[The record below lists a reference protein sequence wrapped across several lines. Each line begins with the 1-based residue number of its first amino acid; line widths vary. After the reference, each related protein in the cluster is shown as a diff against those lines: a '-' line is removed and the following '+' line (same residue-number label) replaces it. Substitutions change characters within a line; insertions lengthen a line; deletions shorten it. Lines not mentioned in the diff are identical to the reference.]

1 MNLVLK
7 NLLIKGFQ
15 SVDEIQLDLKDRGIT
30 VVKVINNYENNVKS
44 NGSGKSSIFESIIFA
59 LYGETS
65 LGIKDP
71 ENRILKKGYRVIL
84 DFEVNGIDYTIC
96 RVKEKD
102 KSTVE
107 LWQGLGDTRENISGR
122 NKTDTEKIIQ
132 NTLGINK
139 ELFLDSIFLA
149 QGISTNL
156 SSLSPT
162 ARKERL
168 EILTGT
174 EQLIEEFKAYIK
186 SRQLKYEA
194 KCTEITLEKS
204 KLEGNKTALSGQID
218 TLKSKINEIE
228 QENER
233 KKQQCS
239 VEQIEKQIDEYNTE
253 INILDNDIVNTENH
267 INNNLKNSIQKDQVE
282 IDNLKEQKRVIEI
295 EKESINERLNA
306 QRDIVHSI
314 DTKISNLN
322 NDKTNHEK
330 DIQKTQTEI
339 EEIRKSDTCPTCGRK
354 YDNAN
359 EAHIQET
366 INKKNIIIEN
376 STNALNEIIKNINDI
391 NQQMELEVIKGK
403 QIREEYDSKQVQIE
417 NINNFIQEKENMTNK
432 TNNEIESQRNL
443 ISNKQSQIK
452 EIQNKIK
459 ELQTKKEELLKV
471 EIVSTAEYEKMVH
484 DASSNIKDIEVQID
498 TLQKEYIT
506 QDDLVSVCKYI
517 LQLTTKQFRTYLLQN
532 SIKLLNTKLE
542 DLSKRLFSNV
552 KDVITIDGDD
562 SKLDIKLGDAT
573 YESLSGGEKTRV
585 NMCLLLAQKYL
596 ASNLG
601 NIDCNVIILDEV
613 LGQCDSEAE
622 MNIIDLIIE
631 ELQSVSSIIFIGHK
645 EIQLPHDDIITVV
658 KDEQGLSRLLNM

>member
-30 VVKVINNYENNVKS
+30 VVKGINNYENNVKS

-204 KLEGNKTALSGQID
+204 KLEGNKTALAGQID

>member
-30 VVKVINNYENNVKS
+30 VVKGINNYENNVKS

-71 ENRILKKGYRVIL
+71 ENRILKNGYRVIL

-149 QGISTNL
+149 QSISTNL

-204 KLEGNKTALSGQID
+204 KLEGNKTALAGQID

-233 KKQQCS
+233 KKQQGS

-359 EAHIQET
+359 ESHIQET

-391 NQQMELEVIKGK
+391 NQQMELEVTKGK

-417 NINNFIQEKENMTNK
+417 NINNFIQEKENITNK

-471 EIVSTAEYEKMVH
+471 EIVSTAEYEKMVQN
-484 DASSNIKDIEVQID
+484 ASSNIKDIEVQID

-542 DLSKRLFSNV
+542 DLSKRLFSNT

-562 SKLDIKLGDAT
+562 SKLDIKLDDAT

-622 MNIIDLIIE
+622 TNIIDLIIE

-645 EIQLPHDDIITVV
+645 EIQLPHDDVITVV

>member
-30 VVKVINNYENNVKS
+30 VVKGINNYENNVKS

-71 ENRILKKGYRVIL
+71 ENRILKNGYRVVL

-96 RVKEKD
+96 RIKEKD

-107 LWQGLGDTRENISGR
+107 LWQYTNGMKENISGR

-186 SRQLKYEA
+186 DRQLKYEA
-194 KCTEITLEKS
+194 KCTELTLEKS
-204 KLEGNKTALSGQID
+204 KLEGNKTALAGQIS

-233 KKQQCS
+233 KKQQGS
-239 VEQIEKQIDEYNTE
+239 VEQIEEKINEKNTE
-253 INILDNDIVNTENH
+253 ISVIENDIVNIENH
-267 INNNLKNSIQKDQVE
+267 INSNLKNSIQKDQVE
-282 IDNLKEQKRVIEI
+282 IDKLKEQKRTIEE
-295 EKESINERLNA
+295 EKEIINDKLNT
-306 QRDIVHSI
+306 QRDVVHNI
-314 DTKISNLN
+314 DTKLNSLN
-322 NDKTNHEK
+322 NDKTNHER
-330 DIQKTQTEI
+330 DIQKTQAEI

-359 EAHIQET
+359 EAHILET
-366 INKKNIIIEN
+366 INKKNVIIEN
-376 STNALNEIIKNINDI
+376 STNAINEIVKNINDI
-391 NQQMELEVIKGK
+391 SQQMELEVTKGK
-403 QIREEYDSKQVQIE
+403 QIREEYDNKQAQIE
-417 NINNFIQEKENMTNK
+417 NINNLIQEKESQTNK
-432 TNNEIESQRNL
+432 TNNEIENQRNL

-452 EIQNKIK
+452 EIQNNIK
-459 ELQTKKEELLKV
+459 ELQAKKEELLKV
-471 EIVSTAEYEKMVH
+471 EIISTTEYEKMIQ
-484 DASSNIKDIEVQID
+484 DADNNIENIDTQID
-498 TLQKEYIT
+498 TLQKEYMT

-532 SIKLLNTKLE
+532 SIKLLNSKLE
-542 DLSKRLFSNV
+542 ELSKRLFSNV

-562 SKLDIKLGDAT
+562 SKLDIKLGDAP

-596 ASNLG
+596 ASSLG

-658 KDEQGLSRLLNM
+658 KDENGLSRLLNM

>member
-30 VVKVINNYENNVKS
+30 VVKGINNYENNVKS

-71 ENRILKKGYRVIL
+71 ENRILKNGYRVIL

-149 QGISTNL
+149 QSISTNL

-204 KLEGNKTALSGQID
+204 KLEGNKTALAGQID

-267 INNNLKNSIQKDQVE
+267 INNDLKNSIQKDQVE

-359 EAHIQET
+359 ESHIQET

-376 STNALNEIIKNINDI
+376 STNALNEIVKNINDI
-391 NQQMELEVIKGK
+391 NQQMELEVTKGK

-417 NINNFIQEKENMTNK
+417 NINNFIQEKENITNK

-471 EIVSTAEYEKMVH
+471 EIVNTAEYEKMVQ

-542 DLSKRLFSNV
+542 DLSKRLFSNI

-613 LGQCDSEAE
+613 LGQCDTEAE

-645 EIQLPHDDIITVV
+645 EIQLPHDDVITVV

>member
-30 VVKVINNYENNVKS
+30 VVKGINNYENNVKS

-71 ENRILKKGYRVIL
+71 ENRILKNGYRVIL

-149 QGISTNL
+149 QSISTNL

-204 KLEGNKTALSGQID
+204 KLEGNKTALAGQID

-233 KKQQCS
+233 KKQQGS

-267 INNNLKNSIQKDQVE
+267 INNNLKNSIQKYQVE

-359 EAHIQET
+359 ESHIQET

-391 NQQMELEVIKGK
+391 NQQMELEVTKGK

-417 NINNFIQEKENMTNK
+417 NINNFIQEKENITNK

-471 EIVSTAEYEKMVH
+471 EIVSTAEYEKMVQ

-542 DLSKRLFSNV
+542 DLSKRLFSNT

-645 EIQLPHDDIITVV
+645 EIQLPHDDVITVV

>member
-30 VVKVINNYENNVKS
+30 VVKGINNYENNVKS

>member
-30 VVKVINNYENNVKS
+30 VVKGINNYENNVKS

-71 ENRILKKGYRVIL
+71 ENRILKNGYRVIL

-149 QGISTNL
+149 QSISTNL

-204 KLEGNKTALSGQID
+204 KLEGNKTALAGQID

-233 KKQQCS
+233 KKQQGS

-330 DIQKTQTEI
+330 DIQKIQTEI

-359 EAHIQET
+359 ESHIQET

-391 NQQMELEVIKGK
+391 NQQMELEVTKGK

-417 NINNFIQEKENMTNK
+417 NINNFIQEKENITNK

-471 EIVSTAEYEKMVH
+471 EIVGTAEYEKMVQ

-542 DLSKRLFSNV
+542 DLSKRLFSNA

-645 EIQLPHDDIITVV
+645 EIQLPHDDVITVV